1 MKPHAL
7 ALIVE
12 RVDAHLAKKGTTRSA
27 ALKAAGAGPEAI
39 RRIRDG
45 IQPRLDTLEDI
56 AVACGWNVGQL
67 LGYVEVDVDVSRGN
81 VTGELDTEVMVG
93 ALRAV
98 RVVVDLLPAETDRIR
113 AEGELMTFA
122 YGLILDALSAG
133 SSFSV
138 AEASAAKLLRR
149 YCIAGLS
156 SGPKSASSEES
167 KRASA
172 LRN

>member
-27 ALKAAGAGPEAI
+27 ALKAAGVGPEAI
-39 RRIRDG
+39 RRIKDG

-93 ALRAV
+93 ALHAV
-98 RVVVDLLPAETDRIR
+98 RQVVELLPPETDRIR
-113 AEGELMTFA
+113 AEAELVTIA

-133 SSFSV
+133 SSASV

-149 YCIAGLS
+149 WTIAELS
-156 SGPKSASSEES
+156 SSSKSGSSEAS

-172 LRN
+172 SRN

>member
-7 ALIVE
+7 TLIVE

-27 ALKAAGAGPEAI
+27 ALKAAGVGPEAI

-56 AVACGWNVGQL
+56 AVACGWNIGQL
-67 LGYVEVDVDVSRGN
+67 LGYVDVDVDASRGN
-81 VTGELDTEVMVG
+81 VTGELDTDVMVC

-98 RVVVDLLPAETDRIR
+98 RPMVELLPPDVDRIR
-113 AEGELMTFA
+113 AEAELMTIA
-122 YGLILDALSAG
+122 YGLVLDALSAG
-133 SSFSV
+133 SSEAV

-149 YCIAGLS
+149 WTMAELS
-156 SGPKSASSEES
+156 LGSKRASSEAS